1 MYVENPNPGRESRLF
16 TPTHACPQ
24 HPLLPNAL
32 LVILFHLVQRGG
44 IIFKTRRQ
52 FLQNPD
58 PLKKFERS
66 KPKSAH
72 ALLPLPISRS
82 RALPLSLALSP
93 ILLHSLSLS
102 IYLSLPHIGAHQTHP
117 PPPRPFI
124 LHLRYLFTAV
134 NQESQK

>member
-1 MYVENPNPGRESRLF
+1 MYVKNPNPGRESRLF

-93 ILLHSLSLS
+93 ILLRSLSL
-102 IYLSLPHIGAHQTHP
+102 YLSIS
-117 PPPRPFI
+117 
-124 LHLRYLFTAV
+124 LFRT
-134 NQESQK
+134 